1 MRAAIFHQGE
11 FTVAP
16 IPDPVLAEG
25 QVLVRTRA
33 CGICGSD
40 LHAAKYTDA
49 FVDVAK
55 RSGGRF
61 QMVKER
67 PVVFG
72 HEFVG
77 EVMENGPGT
86 EGRFRPG
93 TLVTSMPLTIAGN
106 QVLGVGYNPDVPGG
120 FAEYMPLAERMLLP
134 LPEGM
139 NPDHAALV
147 EPIAVGVHA
156 VEFARTTPE
165 DAALV
170 IGCGPIGLAVIAA
183 LKLKGIAPVIA
194 ADFSPARRALAQRM
208 GADIVLDPAA
218 GSPYAALEQAITPAG
233 YDGSRYAQ
241 LLGLS
246 PKRRPAV
253 LFECVGM
260 PGVMQEM
267 FVGAPPG
274 ARIVIVGVCMEPD
287 RFEPFF
293 GIVKQL
299 NVQFVLGYTAE
310 EFAATLGHI
319 GAGRIDVAPLITG
332 RVGLEGVGQAF
343 TDLANPEQHAK
354 VLVEPWR

>member
-1 MRAAIFHQGE
+1 MRAAIFRQGD
-11 FTVAP
+11 FLVGS

-40 LHAAKYTDA
+40 LHAAKYTDS
-49 FVDVAK
+49 FVDVAR

-61 QMVKER
+61 TMEKDR
-67 PVVFG
+67 DIVFG

-77 EVMENGPGT
+77 EVVANGPGT

-93 TLVTSMPLTIAGN
+93 TLVTSMPLTIADN
-106 QVLGVGYNPDVPGG
+106 QVHGVGYNPEVAGG

-139 NPDHAALV
+139 DPDHAALV

-156 VEFARTTPE
+156 VEYGHVTPE

-170 IGCGPIGLAVIAA
+170 VGCGPIGLAVIAA
-183 LKLKGIAPVIA
+183 LKLKGAAPVIA

-208 GADIVLDPAA
+208 GADIVIDPAEA
-218 GSPYAALEQAITPAG
+218 SPYAALEQAITPAG
-233 YDGSRYAQ
+233 HDGSRYAQ
-241 LLGLS
+241 LFGLS

-260 PGVMQEM
+260 PGVMQQM
-267 FVGAPPG
+267 FEGAPPG

-299 NVQFVLGYTAE
+299 NVQFVLGYTAA
-310 EFAATLGHI
+310 EFAETLGHI

-343 TDLANPEQHAK
+343 IDLANPEKHAK

>member
-1 MRAAIFHQGE
+1 MRAAVFRQGD
-11 FTVAP
+11 FVVDT

-40 LHAAKYTDA
+40 LHAAKYAESFADLS
-49 FVDVAK
+49 V

-61 QMVKER
+61 GMAR
-67 PVVFG
+67 DRDIVFG

-77 EVMENGPGT
+77 EVVANGPGT
-86 EGRFRPG
+86 EGRFAPG
-93 TLVTSMPLTIAGN
+93 TLVTSMPLTIAG
-106 QVLGVGYNPDVPGG
+106 QSVQGVGYNPDVPGA
-120 FAEYMPLAERMLLP
+120 FAEYLPLAERMLLP
-134 LPEGM
+134 LPAGM

-147 EPIAVGVHA
+147 EPLAVGVHA
-156 VEFARTTPE
+156 VAFARITP
-165 DAALV
+165 DDVALV

-183 LKLKGIAPVIA
+183 LKLQGIGPVIA

-208 GADIVLDPAA
+208 GADIVVDPAA
-218 GSPYAALEQAITPAG
+218 DSPYAALEAAVTPAG
-233 YDGSRYAQ
+233 FDAGRYAQ

-253 LFECVGM
+253 VFECVGM
-260 PGVMQEM
+260 PGVMAQI
-267 FVGAPPG
+267 FDQAPAG

-293 GIVKQL
+293 GILKQL

-332 RVGLEGVGQAF
+332 RVGLDGVRQAF
-343 TDLANPEQHAK
+343 LDLASPEVHAK